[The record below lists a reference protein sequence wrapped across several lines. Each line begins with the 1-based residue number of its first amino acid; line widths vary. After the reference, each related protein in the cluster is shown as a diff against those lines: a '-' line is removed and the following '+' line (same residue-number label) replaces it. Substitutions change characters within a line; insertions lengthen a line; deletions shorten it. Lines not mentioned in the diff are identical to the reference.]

1 MPNQRSV
8 PVTNP
13 YRKSLCVGFIFCVWL
28 LYSLSAIAQDSD
40 SPDGQ
45 AADSVSSS
53 LNLDDLRTFTDVFNQ
68 VRKNYVEEVDD
79 KQLMGAAITGMLS
92 ELDPHSAYL
101 PGDDYEDLDHSSRG
115 EYVGIGVDVAAEN
128 GRIVVRKVI
137 VPSPADNAGINP
149 GDAFTSIAGKAVKG
163 RDLQEAINDLSG
175 PADSEVEI
183 VVRNSEGESTTMV
196 VERKVLKIPALAA
209 RLYANGIAYFS
220 LSYFHR
226 ESAKDLQESIESI
239 KAEDNPVTGIVLD
252 LRNNPGGVLQSA
264 VDIADGFLDSGTIV
278 SIRGRHASMAME
290 FTATEGQWFPN
301 IPVVLLVDRGSA
313 SASEVVAGALQD
325 HGRAL
330 ILGERTFG
338 KGSVQTVLPL
348 RNGGGIK
355 LTTARYFTPSGRSIQ
370 AEGITPDLAVQQQM
384 NPVQRTDDRL
394 READLERHLEAG
406 SDSQDTATEET
417 IKPEDDFPLF
427 EAFRLLRGAQLLSR
441 KTNTG

>member
-1 MPNQRSV
+1 MPIQRAT
-8 PVTNP
+8 PMTNP
-13 YRKSLCVGFIFCVWL
+13 FRKSVCMGLIACGWL
-28 LYSLSAIAQDSD
+28 LYSISAIAQDVVP
-40 SPDGQ
+40 PDDQQ
-45 AADSVSSS
+45 AENVSSS

-68 VRKNYVEEVDD
+68 IRKNYVEEVDD
-79 KQLMGAAITGMLS
+79 KQLMGAAISGMLS

-115 EYVGIGVDVAAEN
+115 EYVGIGVDVSAEN
-128 GRIVVRKVI
+128 GRVVVRKVI
-137 VPSPADNAGINP
+137 VPSPADSAGINP
-149 GDAFTSIAGKAVKG
+149 GDEFISIAGKAVKG
-163 RDLQEAINDLSG
+163 RKLQEAIDDLSG
-175 PADSEVEI
+175 PADTEVEI
-183 VVRNSEGESTTMV
+183 EVLNTEGESKTLV
-196 VERKVLKIPALAA
+196 VQRQVLKVPALVA

-226 ESAKDLQESIESI
+226 ESAKDLQKSIESI
-239 KAEDNPVTGIVLD
+239 KAEGNPVNGIVLD

-264 VDIADGFLDSGTIV
+264 VDVADGFLDSGTIV

-290 FTATEGQWFPN
+290 FTANEGQWFPN
-301 IPVVLLVDRGSA
+301 VPVVLLVDRGSA

-370 AEGITPDLAVQQQM
+370 AEGITPDLTVQQQM
-384 NPVQRTDDRL
+384 NPVQQLDDRP
-394 READLERHLEAG
+394 READLERHLEAR
-406 SDSQDTATEET
+406 SDFQDVATEET
-417 IKPEDDFPLF
+417 VKPENDFPLY
-427 EAFRLLRGAQLLSR
+427 EAFRLLQGVHLLSR
-441 KTNTG
+441 KPDAG